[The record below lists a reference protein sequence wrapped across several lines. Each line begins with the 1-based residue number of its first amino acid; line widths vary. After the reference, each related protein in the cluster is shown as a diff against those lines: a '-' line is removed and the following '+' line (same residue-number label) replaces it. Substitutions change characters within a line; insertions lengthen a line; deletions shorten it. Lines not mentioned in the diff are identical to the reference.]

1 MDEIDEKLALY
12 HNILELEDWLEIKH
26 NPQILKEA
34 WDTMNDYCC
43 DLERMRHEIA
53 YSELEDVNE
62 QSSNEADEKRKQIEE
77 TYRELE
83 ALKESQIKEH
93 QTMMELDSNSDFIQ
107 EVEDDMLFE
116 KLPLFKKIQER
127 EDFIGIEHKSN
138 VLELSED
145 EMWKYYQELMD
156 MPTNKEKYDFPRR
169 DLPHP
174 VQLHKQAQ
182 VKEGQHVH
190 IFRGHS

>member
-62 QSSNEADEKRKQIEE
+62 KSSNEADEKRKQIEE
-77 TYRELE
+77 SYRELE

-156 MPTNKEKYDFPRR
+156 MPTNKEKLSQDGMVTIVERKGTLFDYSGD
-169 DLPHP
+169 DLSLDP
-174 VQLHKQAQ
+174 
-182 VKEGQHVH
+182 
-190 IFRGHS
+190 SMW

>member
-43 DLERMRHEIA
+43 DLERIRHEIA

-77 TYRELE
+77 SYRELE

-156 MPTNKEKYDFPRR
+156 MPTNKEKLSQDGMVTIVERKGTLFDYSGD
-169 DLPHP
+169 DLSLDP
-174 VQLHKQAQ
+174 
-182 VKEGQHVH
+182 
-190 IFRGHS
+190 SMW

>member
-34 WDTMNDYCC
+34 WATMNDYCC

-77 TYRELE
+77 SYRELE

-156 MPTNKEKYDFPRR
+156 MPTNKEKLSQDGMVTIVERKGTLFDYSGD
-169 DLPHP
+169 DLSLDP
-174 VQLHKQAQ
+174 
-182 VKEGQHVH
+182 
-190 IFRGHS
+190 SMW

>member
-77 TYRELE
+77 SYRELE

-107 EVEDDMLFE
+107 EVEDDILFE

-156 MPTNKEKYDFPRR
+156 MPTNKEKLSQDGMVTIVERKGTLFDYSGD
-169 DLPHP
+169 DLSLDP
-174 VQLHKQAQ
+174 
-182 VKEGQHVH
+182 
-190 IFRGHS
+190 SMW

>member
-53 YSELEDVNE
+53 YSALEDVNE

-77 TYRELE
+77 SYRELE

-107 EVEDDMLFE
+107 EVEDDILFE

-156 MPTNKEKYDFPRR
+156 MPTNKEKLSQDGMVTIVERKGTLFDYSGD
-169 DLPHP
+169 DLSLDP
-174 VQLHKQAQ
+174 
-182 VKEGQHVH
+182 
-190 IFRGHS
+190 SMW

>member
-77 TYRELE
+77 SYRELE

-156 MPTNKEKYDFPRR
+156 MPTNKEKLSQDGMVTIVERKGTLFDYSGD
-169 DLPHP
+169 DLSLDP
-174 VQLHKQAQ
+174 
-182 VKEGQHVH
+182 
-190 IFRGHS
+190 SMW

>member
-156 MPTNKEKYDFPRR
+156 MPTNKEKLSQDGMVTIVERKGTLFDYSGD
-169 DLPHP
+169 DLSLDP
-174 VQLHKQAQ
+174 
-182 VKEGQHVH
+182 
-190 IFRGHS
+190 SMW

>member
-77 TYRELE
+77 SYRELE
-83 ALKESQIKEH
+83 AIKESQIKEH

-156 MPTNKEKYDFPRR
+156 MPTNKEKLSQDGMVTIVERKGTLFDYSGD
-169 DLPHP
+169 DLSLDP
-174 VQLHKQAQ
+174 
-182 VKEGQHVH
+182 
-190 IFRGHS
+190 SMW

>member
-77 TYRELE
+77 SYRELE

-107 EVEDDMLFE
+107 EVEDEMLFE

-156 MPTNKEKYDFPRR
+156 MPTNKEKLSQDGMVTIVERKGTLFDYSGD
-169 DLPHP
+169 DLSLDP
-174 VQLHKQAQ
+174 
-182 VKEGQHVH
+182 
-190 IFRGHS
+190 SMW

>member
-1 MDEIDEKLALY
+1 
-12 HNILELEDWLEIKH
+12 
-26 NPQILKEA
+26 
-34 WDTMNDYCC
+34 MNDYCC

-77 TYRELE
+77 SYRELE

-156 MPTNKEKYDFPRR
+156 MPTNKEKLSQDGMVTIVERKGTLFDYSDD
-169 DLPHP
+169 DLSLDP
-174 VQLHKQAQ
+174 
-182 VKEGQHVH
+182 
-190 IFRGHS
+190 SMW

>member
-1 MDEIDEKLALY
+1 MDEIDEELALY

-77 TYRELE
+77 SYRELE

-156 MPTNKEKYDFPRR
+156 MPTNKEKLSQDGMVTIVERKGTLFDYSGD
-169 DLPHP
+169 DLSLDPNMW
-174 VQLHKQAQ
+174 
-182 VKEGQHVH
+182 
-190 IFRGHS
+190 